1 MDLGRDMFDIQRRA
15 KGFIQ
20 AKKKK
25 KSTTFKCKTQISR
38 RGANNQEYNLQER
51 HIFAS
56 LLKKKRKPSQVPPKN
71 SKIAKIQDS

>member
-1 MDLGRDMFDIQRRA
+1 M
-15 KGFIQ
+15 
-20 AKKKK
+20 
-25 KSTTFKCKTQISR
+25 QISR

-56 LLKKKRKPSQVPPKN
+56 LLKKKGKPSQVPPKN